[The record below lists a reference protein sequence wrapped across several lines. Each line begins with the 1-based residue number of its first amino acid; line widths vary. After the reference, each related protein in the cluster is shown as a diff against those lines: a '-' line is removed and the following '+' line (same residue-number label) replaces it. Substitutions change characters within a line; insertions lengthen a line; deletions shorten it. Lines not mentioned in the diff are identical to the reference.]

1 LRGALVAIFVLSV
14 AAALLVQ
21 QVFAGPARRGAEILS
36 QVRRKTLAD
45 YWPAGDEVRWYI
57 ARAPGGKPVAW
68 RASLRNSQSQ
78 HFSGQSLHGDLGKT
92 IAWGRWQLRTDASV
106 GTYRSREGVGG
117 VGIRETRIVFH
128 DGQITV
134 IGSDGLVEISAT
146 APQPD
151 NYIPEGMFSL
161 VVSLVNK
168 RRKTARFKMIFDSIA
183 IDHGKVMFVP
193 VTLTPQGHGQVRA
206 DLSTAPK
213 QTLSLY
219 HLDESGQIVRIDD
232 PSGPSYLL
240 ADMEQVL
247 RSFPKVVPLLSKLFQ
262 GLES

>member
-1 LRGALVAIFVLSV
+1 MAIFVLSV

-21 QVFAGPARRGAEILS
+21 QVFTGPAHRGAEILS

-45 YWPAGDEVRWYI
+45 YWPAGGEVRWYI
-57 ARAPGGKPVAW
+57 ARASGGKPVAW
-68 RASLRNSQSQ
+68 RAGLRNSQSQ
-78 HFSGQSLHGDLGKT
+78 HFSGQSLQGDLGTT
-92 IAWGRWQLRTDASV
+92 IAWGRWQLRPDASA
-106 GTYRSREGVGG
+106 GTYRSLEEVGG
-117 VGIRETRIVFH
+117 VGTRDTRIVFH

-146 APQPD
+146 AAQPD

-168 RRKTARFKMIFDSIA
+168 RRETARFKMIFDSVA
-183 IDHGKVMFVP
+183 IEHGKVMFVP
-193 VTLTPQGHGQVRA
+193 ITLTPQGHGQVRA
-206 DLSTAPK
+206 DFSTVRK
-213 QTLSLY
+213 QASWLY

-232 PSGPSYLL
+232 PSGLSHLL
-240 ADMEQVL
+240 ADMEQVV
-247 RSFPKVVPLLSKLFQ
+247 RSFPKAGPLLSKIGQ

>member
-1 LRGALVAIFVLSV
+1 
-14 AAALLVQ
+14 LLVQ

-36 QVRRKTLAD
+36 QVRRKTLVD
-45 YWPAGDEVRWYI
+45 YWPADGEVRWYI

-68 RASLRNSQSQ
+68 RAGLRNSRSQ
-78 HFSGQSLHGDLGKT
+78 HFSGQSLQGDLDTT
-92 IAWGRWQLRTDASV
+92 IAWGRWQLRPDASA
-106 GTYRSREGVGG
+106 GRYHSLEGLGG
-117 VGIRETRIVFH
+117 VGIRETQIVLH

-134 IGSDGLVEISAT
+134 TGRDGLVEISAT
-146 APQPD
+146 AAQPD

-168 RRKTARFKMIFDSIA
+168 RRETARFKMIFDSVA
-183 IDHGKVMFVP
+183 IEHGKVMFVP

-206 DLSTAPK
+206 DLSTARK
-213 QTLSLY
+213 QALSLY

-232 PSGPSYLL
+232 PSGLSYLL

-247 RSFPKVVPLLSKLFQ
+247 RSFPKAGPLLSKLFQ